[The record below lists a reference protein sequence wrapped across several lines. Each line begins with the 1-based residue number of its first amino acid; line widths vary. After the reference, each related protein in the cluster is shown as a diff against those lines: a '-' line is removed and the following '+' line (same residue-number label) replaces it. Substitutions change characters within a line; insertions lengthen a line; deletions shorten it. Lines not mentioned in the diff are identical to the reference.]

1 MKICETVFWISLLV
15 IFYTYI
21 GYGMLLYVLVRLKEC
36 FRQTP
41 PPPLPA
47 DCMLPELTLFITA
60 YNEEDVVD
68 DKMRNSLSL
77 DYPADKLH
85 ILWITDGSNDHTN
98 ERLARWPQATV
109 LHQPERQGKT
119 AALNRGMK
127 FVKTPLVV
135 FTDANTHLNREALRE
150 IVHAFVNP
158 KVGCVAGE
166 KRIAMQTKDNAASG
180 GEGIY
185 WKYESTLKALDS
197 RLYSAVGAAGELF
210 AVRSELFEDM
220 RTDTLLDDFIL
231 SLRIVMRGY
240 TIAYCA
246 AAYAT
251 ESGSADMREEE
262 KRKIRIAAGG
272 LQSIWRLRP
281 LLNPF
286 RYGLLNFQYVSHRV
300 LRWSITPILLF
311 LLLPLNVVLLFI
323 SAQPMFYA
331 VILALQILFYLMG
344 IWGYILSRRHI
355 KNKLLFIPYYF
366 LFMNVNV
373 IRGFRYLSKRKGNKS
388 GAWEKARRA
397 G

>member
-1 MKICETVFWISLLV
+1 MKIREAVHPARRYAF
-15 IFYTYI
+15 
-21 GYGMLLYVLVRLKEC
+21 
-36 FRQTP
+36 
-41 PPPLPA
+41 PA
-47 DCMLPELTLFITA
+47 DPPEVTLLIAA
-60 YNEEDVVD
+60 YNEQEVVAE
-68 DKMRNSLSL
+68 KMANCRAL
-77 DYPADKLH
+77 DYPAGKLRVT
-85 ILWITDGSNDHTN
+85 WITDGSTDRTV
-98 ERLARWPQATV
+98 ELLAAYPEVTV
-109 LHQPERQGKT
+109 LHDPRRGGKT
-119 AALNRGMK
+119 AALNRALGI
-127 FVKTPLVV
+127 VRTPLVV

-150 IVHAFVNP
+150 IVYAFVNP

-166 KRIAMQTKDNAASG
+166 KRIAMQSKDNAASG

-210 AVRSELFEDM
+210 AVRRELFEDM

-231 SLRIVMRGY
+231 SLRIAMRGY

-251 ESGSADMREEE
+251 ESGSADMQEEE
-262 KRKIRIAAGG
+262 KRKVRIAAGG

-311 LLLPLNVVLLFI
+311 LLLPLNVALLFTT
-323 SAQPMFYA
+323 AQPLFYA
-331 VILALQILFYLMG
+331 VILGLQILFYLMG
-344 IWGYILSRRHI
+344 IWGYILSRKHI
-355 KNKLLFIPYYF
+355 KNKILFIPYYF

-373 IRGFRYLSKRKGNKS
+373 LRGFRYLSKRKGNKS

-397 G
+397 S

>member
-85 ILWITDGSNDHTN
+85 ILWITDGSNDRTN
-98 ERLARWPQATV
+98 ERLSHWPQATV
-109 LHQPERQGKT
+109 LYQSQREGKT
-119 AALNRGMK
+119 AALNRGIRS
-127 FVKTPLVV
+127 VTTPLVV
-135 FTDANTHLNREALRE
+135 FTDANTHLNRKALRE
-150 IVHAFVNP
+150 IVRAFANP

-166 KRIAMQTKDNAASG
+166 KRIAVQDKPNAASG
-180 GEGIY
+180 GEGLY
-185 WKYESTLKALDS
+185 WKYESALKKLDS

-210 AVRSELFEDM
+210 AIRRELFEEM
-220 RTDTLLDDFIL
+220 PADTLLDDFTL

-246 AAYAT
+246 DAYAV
-251 ESGSADMREEE
+251 ENGSADMHEEE
-262 KRKIRIAAGG
+262 KTQSAYRCRRLAVRLASACIA
-272 LQSIWRLRP
+272 QSAALRYVFFSIHIP
-281 LLNPF
+281 P
-286 RYGLLNFQYVSHRV
+286 RTEMVACTRTVVPAVPPQYDSHFYVKHPSALCRH
-300 LRWSITPILLF
+300 LAAAST
-311 LLLPLNVVLLFI
+311 VLLHGE
-323 SAQPMFYA
+323 
-331 VILALQILFYLMG
+331 LGAL
-344 IWGYILSRRHI
+344 
-355 KNKLLFIPYYF
+355 P
-366 LFMNVNV
+366 V
-373 IRGFRYLSKRKGNKS
+373 SKTYQ
-388 GAWEKARRA
+388 E
-397 G
+397 

>member
-1 MKICETVFWISLLV
+1 MNAIEIIFWVSLFIV
-15 IFYTYI
+15 FYTYI
-21 GYGMLLYVLVRLKEC
+21 GYGIVLYILVKLKEC
-36 FRQTP
+36 FRKPTSYP
-41 PPPLPA
+41 MPS
-47 DCMLPELTLFITA
+47 DEELPELTLFIAA

-68 DKMRNSLSL
+68 EKMRNCISL
-77 DYPADKLH
+77 DYPAKKLQF
-85 ILWITDGSNDHTN
+85 LWVTDGSNDQTN
-98 ERLARWPQATV
+98 ERLSRWPQATI
-109 LHQPERQGKT
+109 LHQPQRQGKT

-135 FTDANTHLNREALRE
+135 FTDANTNLNREALRE
-150 IVHAFVNP
+150 IVHAFANP

-166 KRIAMQTKDNAASG
+166 KRIAVQTKDNAASG

-210 AVRSELFEDM
+210 AVRRELFEDM

-231 SLRIVMRGY
+231 SLRIAMQGY

-246 AAYAT
+246 DAYAT
-251 ESGSADMREEE
+251 ESGSADMQEEE
-262 KRKIRIAAGG
+262 KRKVRIAAGG

-286 RYGLLNFQYVSHRV
+286 RYGMLHFQYVSHRV
-300 LRWSITPILLF
+300 LRWSITPLLLF
-311 LLLPLNVVLLFI
+311 LLLPLNAALLFT
-323 SAQPMFYA
+323 AGHPMFYA
-331 VILALQILFYLMG
+331 IILILQVLFYLMG
-344 IWGYILSRRHI
+344 FWGYYLSRKHI
-355 KNKLLFIPYYF
+355 KNKILFIPYYF

-373 IRGFRYLSKRKGNKS
+373 IRGFRYLSKRKGSSS